1 MYANDFAPHSAGLS
15 RRSCLQISLASGLL
29 SSGLLPIAALA
40 QGQTQ
45 DEVWVDAA
53 RDRSL
58 PVLLRW
64 PAGKPLGVMVYSHG
78 LGGRRD
84 GGDYWGKAW
93 TQAGLLV
100 AHVQHPGSDA
110 PAMKGGF
117 PSLRK
122 AMQPEQLM
130 ARMQDMRFAI
140 AEINRRK
147 ASGAAL
153 WGAVPVD
160 KMAVGGHSFGARTT
174 MLTAGWQRNGNNGTD
189 PQPKAF
195 VAMSPALASKNNLA
209 QSRKEM
215 ASVTRPFLMCTGSL
229 DGEIMGNGE
238 TPESRRM
245 VFDAIPAGKKALLWI
260 DGADHFTFA
269 GNEKLIP
276 STFIVRREKA
286 TLDAEGLHHE
296 RVARISTAWLKEQ
309 LFGQAMG
316 ATTSQAFGLGAT
328 DQFLRG

>member
-1 MYANDFAPHSAGLS
+1 MNFHAFDAASPAISRRICLQMGLAAGLS
-15 RRSCLQISLASGLL
+15 GAGALPAAAQALPEAQNEMWMDATRSR
-29 SSGLLPIAALA
+29 
-40 QGQTQ
+40 
-45 DEVWVDAA
+45 E
-53 RDRSL
+53 L

-78 LGGRRD
+78 LGGKKE
-84 GGDYWGKAW
+84 GGDYWGRAW
-93 TQAGLLV
+93 AGAGLLV
-100 AHVQHPGSDA
+100 VHVQHPGSDA
-110 PAMKGGF
+110 ASLKGGLTA
-117 PSLRK
+117 LRK
-122 AMQPEQLM
+122 ASQPEQLV

-147 ASGAAL
+147 ASGAGNWSGL
-153 WGAVPVD
+153 PTE

-174 MLTAGWQRNGNNGTD
+174 MLIAGWQRNGNNGTD

-195 VAMSPALASKNNLA
+195 VAMSPALSNKNNLA

-215 ASVTRPFLMCTGSL
+215 ASCTRPFLVCTGSQ

-245 VFDAIPAGKKALLWI
+245 VYDALPAGKKALLWL
-260 DGADHFTFA
+260 DDADHFTFA

-286 TLDAEGLHHE
+286 TMDAEAAHHE
-296 RVARISTAWLKEQ
+296 RVARVSTAWLKEQ

-316 ATTSQAFGLGAT
+316 AAVGLGAS
-328 DQFLRG
+328 DVFLRG

>member
-1 MYANDFAPHSAGLS
+1 MNTPAFESMPSAPIS
-15 RRSCLQISLASGLL
+15 RRFCLKLGLAA
-29 SSGLLPIAALA
+29 GLLPAAAHALPE
-40 QGQTQ
+40 TQ

-53 RDRSL
+53 RERSL

-93 TQAGLLV
+93 AGAGLLV

-110 PAMKGGF
+110 PSLKGGF

-122 AMQPEQLM
+122 AMQPEQLI

-140 AEINRRK
+140 AEINKRR
-147 ASGAAL
+147 ASGAAQWAGL
-153 WGAVPVD
+153 PTD

-174 MLTAGWQRNGNNGTD
+174 MLTAGWQQSNNKGNNGTD

-195 VAMSPALASKNNLA
+195 IAMSPALSNKNDLA

-215 ASVTRPFLMCTGSL
+215 ASVTRPFLVCTGSL
-229 DGEIMGNGE
+229 DGEIMSNGE

-245 VFDAIPAGKKALLWI
+245 VFDAMPKGKKALLWI

-269 GNEKLIP
+269 GNQKLIP
-276 STFIVRREKA
+276 STFLVRREKA
-286 TLDAEGLHHE
+286 TLDAESLHHE
-296 RVARISTAWLKEQ
+296 RVARVSTAWLKEQ
-309 LFGQAMG
+309 LFGQQMG
-316 ATTSQAFGLGAT
+316 SGTSAEYGLSPA